1 MQKVLKILKK
11 VKLRNILILIVLL
24 AFNAYAWFIYTTKV
38 SLDLTAHVSA
48 WDVQFVA
55 KDGGIFSHL
64 DVNVDRVYPGMEDYE
79 RIVNVQNK
87 GELNVELSYEI
98 NSIRIMDDVYEVN
111 EETGL
116 TSEEIEQKIKNDYP
130 FKINIVKDD
139 SKLLKGEGDGSFKI
153 TVTWPYESGDD
164 ETDSEWGRKAY
175 EYYQAH
181 PDSDC
186 IELKMTLKATQN
198 K

>member
-55 KDGGIFSHL
+55 KEGGIFSHL

-87 GELNVELSYEI
+87 GELNVKLSYEI

-116 TSEEIEQKIKNDYP
+116 TSEEIEEKIKNDYP
-130 FKINIVKDD
+130 FKINIVKD
-139 SKLLKGEGDGSFKI
+139 
-153 TVTWPYESGDD
+153 Y
-164 ETDSEWGRKAY
+164 
-175 EYYQAH
+175 
-181 PDSDC
+181 
-186 IELKMTLKATQN
+186 
-198 K
+198 